1 MTIPEPIGALSP
13 DDEALT
19 PRDHA
24 TPPDRGSRVRP
35 WQRSRVL
42 KRLLRN
48 KVAVTS
54 MVVLA
59 LLVLVAIFGDLLA
72 PQDPNKVSLSL
83 RLMGPSGDHW
93 LGTDELGRDV
103 LSRLIVAT
111 RVDLL
116 ASLQAVGLALAIGVP
131 LGVAAGYFAGWV
143 DAVLSRVIDALMTLP
158 PLILAVVIVAILGP
172 GLRNAM
178 LAIAVLIAPSFYR
191 VVRASTQSARSELYI
206 ESARASGCTSWRI
219 LWRHILPAVAPPLLV
234 QASFSASVVI
244 VAEASLSFL
253 GLGARAPQAT
263 WGLMLNEAS
272 SNLTT
277 SSYLIYPP
285 TVMVAI
291 TILALSLLGDG
302 LRDALGRQTTD
313 GR

>member
-1 MTIPEPIGALSP
+1 MTTSP
-13 DDEALT
+13 VT
-19 PRDHA
+19 TSGTRS
-24 TPPDRGSRVRP
+24 TTVRP
-35 WQRSRVL
+35 RRWYQSRVL
-42 KRLLRN
+42 RRLRRN
-48 KVAVTS
+48 KAAVFS
-54 MVVLA
+54 LVVLVI
-59 LLVLVAIFGDLLA
+59 LGLLA
-72 PQDPNKVSLSL
+72 VIGPWIAPHDPNKVALAL
-83 RLMGPSGDHW
+83 RLMGPSGEHL

-116 ASLQAVGLALAIGVP
+116 ASAQAVGLALLIGVP
-131 LGVAAGYFAGWV
+131 LGVVAGYAGGAT
-143 DAVLSRVIDALMTLP
+143 DAILSRVIDALMTLP
-158 PLILAVVIVAILGP
+158 PLILAVVVVAILGP

-178 LAIAVLIAPSFYR
+178 LAIAVLIVPSFYR
-191 VVRASTQSARSELYI
+191 IVRASTQGARNELYI
-206 ESARASGCTSWRI
+206 ESARASGCSSWRI

-277 SSYLIYPP
+277 ASYLIYPP

-291 TILALSLLGDG
+291 TILAFSLLGDG

>member
-1 MTIPEPIGALSP
+1 MSLADSTNLS
-13 DDEALT
+13 
-19 PRDHA
+19 A
-24 TPPDRGSRVRP
+24 TPPKRRR
-35 WQRSRVL
+35 RLNNRVL
-42 KRLLRN
+42 RRLMRN
-48 KVAVTS
+48 KAAVAS
-54 MVVLA
+54 MVVIF
-59 LLVLVAIFGDLLA
+59 LLVVVAVFGDLLA
-72 PQDPNKVSLSL
+72 PHDPNKVTLSL
-83 RLMGPSGDHW
+83 RLMGPSGDHL

-116 ASLQAVGLALAIGVP
+116 ASAQAVGIALSVGVP
-131 LGVAAGYFAGWV
+131 LGIVAGYLGGFT

-158 PLILAVVIVAILGP
+158 PLILAVVVVAILGP

-178 LAIAVLIAPSFYR
+178 FAIAILIVPSFYR
-191 VVRASTQSARSELYI
+191 IVRASTQGARNELYI
-206 ESARASGCTSWRI
+206 ESARASGCGTWRI

-253 GLGARAPQAT
+253 GLGARVPQAT
-263 WGLMLNEAS
+263 WGLMLNDAS

-277 SSYLIYPP
+277 SAYLIYPP

-291 TILALSLLGDG
+291 TILAFSLLGDG

-313 GR
+313 GK

>member
-1 MTIPEPIGALSP
+1 MTAHESVGTK
-13 DDEALT
+13 E
-19 PRDHA
+19 R
-24 TPPDRGSRVRP
+24 RRR
-35 WQRSRVL
+35 RSRVL
-42 KRLLRN
+42 RRLLRN
-48 KVAVTS
+48 RAAVVS
-54 MVVLA
+54 MAVLA
-59 LLVLVAIFGDLLA
+59 VLGLVAIFADLLA
-72 PQDPNKVSLSL
+72 PDDPNKVSLVL
-83 RLMGPSGDHW
+83 RLTPPSAEHW
-93 LGTDELGRDV
+93 LGTDALGRDV
-103 LSRLIVAT
+103 LSRAIVAT

-116 ASLQAVGLALAIGVP
+116 ASLQAVGIALVVGVP
-131 LGVAAGYFAGWV
+131 LGIVAGYWGGIG
-143 DAVLSRVIDALMTLP
+143 DSLLSRVIDALMMLP
-158 PLILAVVIVAILGP
+158 PLILAVVVVAILGP
-172 GLRNAM
+172 GLSNAM
-178 LAIAVLIAPSFYR
+178 LAIAIVIIPSFYR
-191 VVRASTQSARSELYI
+191 VVRASTQTASSELYI

-263 WGLMLNEAS
+263 WGLMLKEAS

-285 TVMVAI
+285 AIMVAI

>member
-1 MTIPEPIGALSP
+1 MTTPETPGGPGAP
-13 DDEALT
+13 AAVV
-19 PRDHA
+19 PA
-24 TPPDRGSRVRP
+24 APVKSRRRP
-35 WQRSRVL
+35 QSRVL

-48 KVAVTS
+48 KAALVSIAVL
-54 MVVLA
+54 V
-59 LLVLVAIFGDLLA
+59 LLVVVAIFGTLIA
-72 PQDPNKVSLSL
+72 PHEPNKVSLSL
-83 RLMGPSGDHW
+83 RLMGPSGTHW
-93 LGTDELGRDV
+93 FGTDELGRDV

-116 ASLQAVGLALAIGVP
+116 ASAQAVGLALLIGVP
-131 LGVAAGYFAGWV
+131 LGVVAGYAGGV
-143 DAVLSRVIDALMTLP
+143 TDALLSRVIDALMTLP
-158 PLILAVVIVAILGP
+158 PLILAVVVVAILGP

-178 LAIAVLIAPSFYR
+178 LAIAILIVPSFYR
-191 VVRASTQSARSELYI
+191 IVRASTQGARSELYI
-206 ESARASGCTSWRI
+206 ESARASGCSSWRI

-263 WGLMLNEAS
+263 WGLMLNDAS
-272 SNLTT
+272 SNITT

-291 TILALSLLGDG
+291 TILAFSLLGDG

>member
-1 MTIPEPIGALSP
+1 MTAPEPVGAKSP
-13 DDEALT
+13 IPGDGGLPAGGRPATAL
-19 PRDHA
+19 
-24 TPPDRGSRVRP
+24 RP
-35 WQRSRVL
+35 WRRSRVL
-42 KRLLRN
+42 RRLSRN
-48 KVAVTS
+48 KAAMAS
-54 MVVLA
+54 LA
-59 LLVLVAIFGDLLA
+59 MLVILVLIAIFAGLIT
-72 PQDPNKVSLSL
+72 PHDPDRVAL
-83 RLMGPSGDHW
+83 RLRLTGPSAEHW
-93 LGTDELGRDV
+93 LGTDDLGRDV

-116 ASLQAVGLALAIGVP
+116 ASLEAVGIALLIGVP
-131 LGVAAGYFAGWV
+131 LGIVAGYFGGIS
-143 DAVLSRVIDALMTLP
+143 DLLLGRVIDALMTLP
-158 PLILAVVIVAILGP
+158 PLILAVVVVAILGP

-178 LAIAVLIAPSFYR
+178 LAIAILIVPGLYR
-191 VVRASTQSARSELYI
+191 VVRAVTQSAGSELYI
-206 ESARASGCTSWRI
+206 ESARAGGCSNWRI

-263 WGLMLNEAS
+263 WGSMLQDAS
-272 SNLTT
+272 SNITT
-277 SSYLIYPP
+277 SGYLVYPP

-313 GR
+313 SR

>member
-1 MTIPEPIGALSP
+1 MTSSQTTVPGTAVK
-13 DDEALT
+13 
-19 PRDHA
+19 
-24 TPPDRGSRVRP
+24 VRR
-35 WQRSRVL
+35 WQKSRVL
-42 KRLLRN
+42 KRLLHN
-48 KVAVTS
+48 KAALIS
-54 MVVLA
+54 IVVIA
-59 LLVLVAIFGDLLA
+59 LLTLVAIFGPLLA
-72 PQDPNKVSLSL
+72 PHDPNKVSLPL
-83 RLMGPSGDHW
+83 RLMGPSGAHW

-116 ASLQAVGLALAIGVP
+116 ASAQAVGLALMIGVP
-131 LGVAAGYFAGWV
+131 LGIVAGYAGGV
-143 DAVLSRVIDALMTLP
+143 TDALLSRVIDALMTLP
-158 PLILAVVIVAILGP
+158 PLILAVVVVAILGP

-178 LAIAVLIAPSFYR
+178 LAIAILIVPSFYR
-191 VVRASTQSARSELYI
+191 IVRASTQGARSELYI
-206 ESARASGCTSWRI
+206 ESARASGCSGWRI

-263 WGLMLNEAS
+263 WGLMLNDAS

-291 TILALSLLGDG
+291 TILAFSLLGDG
-302 LRDALGRQTTD
+302 LRDALGRQTP
-313 GR
+313 GGK

>member
-1 MTIPEPIGALSP
+1 MTT
-13 DDEALT
+13 T
-19 PRDHA
+19 PVTA
-24 TPPDRGSRVRP
+24 SGTPSTTVRP
-35 WQRSRVL
+35 RRWYQSRVL
-42 KRLLRN
+42 RRLRRN
-48 KVAVTS
+48 KAAVFS
-54 MVVLA
+54 VVVLV
-59 LLVLVAIFGDLLA
+59 LLGLLA
-72 PQDPNKVSLSL
+72 VIGPWIAPHDPNKVELGL
-83 RLMGPSGDHW
+83 RLMGPSGEHM

-116 ASLQAVGLALAIGVP
+116 ASAQAVGLALLIGVP
-131 LGVAAGYFAGWV
+131 LGIVAGFAGGAT

-158 PLILAVVIVAILGP
+158 PLILAVVVVAILGP

-178 LAIAVLIAPSFYR
+178 LAIAVLIVPSFYR
-191 VVRASTQSARSELYI
+191 IVRASTQGARNELFI
-206 ESARASGCTSWRI
+206 ESARASGCSNWRI

-277 SSYLIYPP
+277 ASYLIYPP

-291 TILALSLLGDG
+291 TILAFSLLGDG

>member
-1 MTIPEPIGALSP
+1 MTTAP
-13 DDEALT
+13 LT
-19 PRDHA
+19 PSGSLSTTVR
-24 TPPDRGSRVRP
+24 PRRWYQSRVVR
-35 WQRSRVL
+35 
-42 KRLLRN
+42 RLRRN
-48 KVAVTS
+48 KAAVFS
-54 MVVLA
+54 LVVLV
-59 LLVLVAIFGDLLA
+59 LLGLLA
-72 PQDPNKVSLSL
+72 VLGPWIAPYDPNKVALGL
-83 RLMGPSGDHW
+83 RLTGPSGEHL

-116 ASLQAVGLALAIGVP
+116 ASAQAVGLALLIGVP
-131 LGVAAGYFAGWV
+131 LGIVAGYARGAT
-143 DAVLSRVIDALMTLP
+143 DAILSRIIDALMTLP
-158 PLILAVVIVAILGP
+158 PLILAVVVVAILGP

-178 LAIAVLIAPSFYR
+178 LAISVLIIPSFFR
-191 VVRASTQSARSELYI
+191 IVRASTQGARSELYI
-206 ESARASGCTSWRI
+206 ESARASGCSSWRI

-277 SSYLIYPP
+277 ASYLIYPP
-285 TVMVAI
+285 TLMVAI
-291 TILALSLLGDG
+291 TILSFSLLGDG
-302 LRDALGRQTTD
+302 LRDAVGRQTTD

>member
-1 MTIPEPIGALSP
+1 MTTGPVTER
-13 DDEALT
+13 
-19 PRDHA
+19 PR
-24 TPPDRGSRVRP
+24 R
-35 WQRSRVL
+35 WYQSRVL
-42 KRLLRN
+42 RRLRRN
-48 KVAVTS
+48 KAAVISILVVVFLT
-54 MVVLA
+54 VLA
-59 LLVLVAIFGDLLA
+59 VIGPWIA
-72 PQDPNKVSLSL
+72 PHDPNKVELGL
-83 RLMGPSGDHW
+83 RLMGPSGEHL

-116 ASLQAVGLALAIGVP
+116 ASAQAVGLALVIGVP
-131 LGVAAGYFAGWV
+131 LGVVAGYAGGAT
-143 DAVLSRVIDALMTLP
+143 DAIFSRVIDALMTLP
-158 PLILAVVIVAILGP
+158 PLILAVVVVAILGP

-178 LAIAVLIAPSFYR
+178 LAIAVLIVPNFYR
-191 VVRASTQSARSELYI
+191 IVRASTQGARSELYI

-277 SSYLIYPP
+277 ASYLIYPP
-285 TVMVAI
+285 TVMVAV
-291 TILALSLLGDG
+291 TILAFSLLGDG
-302 LRDALGRQTTD
+302 LRDAVGRQTTD

>member
-1 MTIPEPIGALSP
+1 MTSPLAPGAMTPIPPVK
-13 DDEALT
+13 
-19 PRDHA
+19 
-24 TPPDRGSRVRP
+24 VRR
-35 WQRSRVL
+35 WQKSRVL

-48 KVAVTS
+48 KAAVIS
-54 MVVLA
+54 MSVLG
-59 LLVLVAIFGDLLA
+59 LLILVAIFGSVLA
-72 PQDPNKVSLSL
+72 PYDPNKVSLPL
-83 RLMGPSGDHW
+83 RLTGPSGDHW

-116 ASLQAVGLALAIGVP
+116 ASAQAVGIALLIGVP
-131 LGVAAGYFAGWV
+131 LGIVAGYAGRAT
-143 DAVLSRVIDALMTLP
+143 DALLSRVIDALMTLP
-158 PLILAVVIVAILGP
+158 PLILAVVVVAILGP

-178 LAIAVLIAPSFYR
+178 LAIAIVIVPSFYR
-191 VVRASTQSARSELYI
+191 IVRASTQSARSELYI
-206 ESARASGCTSWRI
+206 ESARASGCGTWRI

-263 WGLMLNEAS
+263 WGLMLNDAS
-272 SNLTT
+272 SNITT
-277 SSYLIYPP
+277 SAYLIYPP

-291 TILALSLLGDG
+291 TILAFSLLGDG

>member
-1 MTIPEPIGALSP
+1 MTMSLADSTNLS
-13 DDEALT
+13 
-19 PRDHA
+19 A
-24 TPPDRGSRVRP
+24 TPPKRRR
-35 WQRSRVL
+35 RLNNRVL
-42 KRLLRN
+42 RRLMRN
-48 KVAVTS
+48 KAAVAS
-54 MVVLA
+54 MVVIF
-59 LLVLVAIFGDLLA
+59 LLVVVAVFGDLLA
-72 PQDPNKVSLSL
+72 PHDPNKVTLSL
-83 RLMGPSGDHW
+83 RLMGPSGDHL

-116 ASLQAVGLALAIGVP
+116 ASAQAVGIALSVGVP
-131 LGVAAGYFAGWV
+131 LGIVAGYLGGFT

-158 PLILAVVIVAILGP
+158 PLILAVVVVAILGP

-178 LAIAVLIAPSFYR
+178 FAIAILIVPSFYR
-191 VVRASTQSARSELYI
+191 IVRASTQGARNELYI
-206 ESARASGCTSWRI
+206 ESARASGCGTWRI

-253 GLGARAPQAT
+253 GLGARVPQAT
-263 WGLMLNEAS
+263 WGLMLNDAS

-277 SSYLIYPP
+277 SAYLIYPP

-291 TILALSLLGDG
+291 TILAFSLLGDG

-313 GR
+313 GK

>member
-1 MTIPEPIGALSP
+1 MTSPLAPGAIPPTIPVK
-13 DDEALT
+13 
-19 PRDHA
+19 
-24 TPPDRGSRVRP
+24 VRR

-42 KRLLRN
+42 KRLMRN
-48 KVAVTS
+48 KAAVLS
-54 MVVLA
+54 MSVLVVLMLIA
-59 LLVLVAIFGDLLA
+59 LFGSVLA
-72 PQDPNKVSLSL
+72 PYDPNKVSLSL
-83 RLMGPSGDHW
+83 RLMGPSGAHW

-116 ASLQAVGLALAIGVP
+116 ASAQAVGIALLVGVP
-131 LGVAAGYFAGWV
+131 LGVIAGYAGGAT
-143 DAVLSRVIDALMTLP
+143 DALLSRVIDALMTLP
-158 PLILAVVIVAILGP
+158 PLILAVVVVAILGP

-178 LAIAVLIAPSFYR
+178 LAIAIVIVPSFYR
-191 VVRASTQSARSELYI
+191 IVRASTQSARSELYI
-206 ESARASGCTSWRI
+206 ESARASGCSNWRI

-272 SNLTT
+272 SNITT

-291 TILALSLLGDG
+291 TILAFSLLGDG

>member
-1 MTIPEPIGALSP
+1 MTSP
-13 DDEALT
+13 LASTGTT
-19 PRDHA
+19 PTA
-24 TPPDRGSRVRP
+24 RVKGRR
-35 WQRSRVL
+35 QKSRVL

-48 KVAVTS
+48 KAAVIS
-54 MVVLA
+54 LAVLA
-59 LLVLVAIFGDLLA
+59 LLVLIAIFGSALA
-72 PQDPNKVSLSL
+72 PYDPNKVSLSL

-116 ASLQAVGLALAIGVP
+116 ASAQAVGIALLIGVP
-131 LGVAAGYFAGWV
+131 LGVVAGYAGGV
-143 DAVLSRVIDALMTLP
+143 ADALLSRVIDALMTLP
-158 PLILAVVIVAILGP
+158 PLILAVVVVAILGP

-178 LAIAVLIAPSFYR
+178 LAIAIVIVPSFYR
-191 VVRASTQSARSELYI
+191 IVRASTQSARSELYI
-206 ESARASGCTSWRI
+206 ESARASGCSSWRI
-219 LWRHILPAVAPPLLV
+219 LWRHILPAVTPPLLV

-244 VAEASLSFL
+244 IAEASLSFL

-272 SNLTT
+272 SNITT

-285 TVMVAI
+285 TIMVAI
-291 TILALSLLGDG
+291 TILAFSLLGDG